1 MIRLLSPVALLLIL
15 AQPAVAQEPPQ
26 AAPVA
31 EAEAPAEAGSTA
43 AGSAQAETTQAE
55 TTQAETTQATEK
67 QAPPEDLVRVRLVT
81 AEGTMMLALDRGR
94 APVTT
99 ANFLRYV
106 DQKRLD
112 GVSFYRALTFPGRPD
127 LGLIQGGIK
136 SDPKRALPPIA
147 HEPTTKTGLGHGDGA
162 ISMARGAPGSAQGDF
177 FITLGPLT
185 SLDAQPGGEGDTAGF
200 AVFGRVVEGMD
211 VMRRIL
217 LAPVSATEGT
227 GAMKG
232 QMIARPVAILSARRA
247 D

>member
-1 MIRLLSPVALLLIL
+1 MIRFLSPIAFLLIL

-26 AAPVA
+26 AAPA
-31 EAEAPAEAGSTA
+31 TEAEASAEAGSTA
-43 AGSAQAETTQAE
+43 AGSAQAE

-147 HEPTTKTGLGHGDGA
+147 HEPTTRSGLGHGDGT

-211 VMRRIL
+211 VVRRIL